1 MSDIAAALGRLA
13 RSPAMKLAVIGLL
26 VLVLLIPLLMAGGLV
41 SERHSRAR
49 GVRAEVARIWGQPQR
64 LNGPFLVVPY
74 TVRTETREGEKV
86 IEQTHERR
94 AIFTPEQLGFKADTA
109 SKVLH
114 RGIYTVNVYTAKTGI
129 DGRFAAP
136 DMSEVASKPLSVRW
150 NEAML
155 VLGLSDVSGIKEAAN
170 LRIEGGAELP
180 FAPSIGIPGVNTT
193 GVHVRLGTDGGPFAG
208 PDAKPHAFAFHIDLV
223 FTGSGEL
230 SFTPAARETR
240 VALASDWPSPSFSGT
255 FLPSDRNVADSGFT
269 AAWRVPHLARSVP
282 GAWTLSEQ
290 GLERLNA
297 YAFGVSYYQPV
308 DFYDLVNRSV
318 KYGLMFLASAFT
330 AVFMLELLSGA
341 RIHAVQYLLVG
352 FALVFFFVLL
362 LSLAEHMGFGPAY
375 LVASAA
381 TGGMLSLYVTKALGS
396 VRKGLVMAGVFA
408 LLYGLLYL
416 ILRLEDYALL
426 AGALLGFAALTV
438 VMFVTLKV
446 DWSGRRGAGLPQ
458 PGEPGSPG
466 ATGA

>member
-1 MSDIAAALGRLA
+1 MSDIIAALQRLA
-13 RSPAMKLAVIGLL
+13 RSPAMKLAVIGMLI
-26 VLVLLIPLLMAGGLV
+26 LVLLIPLFMAGGLV

-74 TVRTETREGEKV
+74 TVKTETREGEKV

-94 AIFTPEQLGFKADTA
+94 AIFTPEQLGFKADTG

-114 RGIYTVNVYTAKTGI
+114 RGIYNVNVYTAKTAI
-129 DGRFAAP
+129 DGRFTAP
-136 DMSEVASKPLSVRW
+136 DMSEVASKPQSVRW
-150 NEAML
+150 DEAIL

-170 LRIEGGAELP
+170 LKIEGGAELP
-180 FAPSIGIPGVNTT
+180 FAPSIGIPGINTS
-193 GVHVRLGTDGGPFAG
+193 GVHVRLGTEGGPFAG
-208 PDAKPHAFAFHIDLV
+208 AGAKPQPFAFHIDLV
-223 FTGSGEL
+223 FTGSGDL

-240 VALASDWPSPSFSGT
+240 VALISDWPSPSFSGT
-255 FLPSDRNVADSGFT
+255 FLPSDRNVSNTGFT
-269 AAWRVPHLARSVP
+269 ASWRVPHLARSVP
-282 GAWTLSEQ
+282 AAWTFPEQ
-290 GLERLNA
+290 GLDRLNA

-330 AVFMLELLSGA
+330 AVFMLEILSGA

-362 LSLAEHMGFGPAY
+362 LSLAEHMGFGASY
-375 LVASAA
+375 AIASAA
-381 TGGMLSLYVTKALGS
+381 TGGMLSLYVAKALGS
-396 VRKGLVMAGVFA
+396 ARQGLVMAGVFT

-426 AGALLGFAALTV
+426 AGALLGFAALTM

-446 DWSGRRGAGLPQ
+446 DWSGRRGPALQGPAEPRGAPAAG
-458 PGEPGSPG
+458 
-466 ATGA
+466 A